1 VAHNPNHTTGSSQVY
16 QTENDP
22 MYSESPDIRNS
33 AKNSYGVLARHAN
46 WPEFGKYASAPSPS
60 QSSMQWGNLDQ
71 INNNI
76 QGAYT
81 EPLSPAEIQR
91 QQMGALTKI
100 PSQYG
105 TNAYLPSTKGQKTDI
120 GFFGE
125 GGYAD
130 TGISAFKALG
140 GLYLGNE
147 QRKLAASDLDFRRDS
162 FNKQYGN
169 QVATVNDQLYDRQR
183 RRNLESGMDV
193 NQAGSAADEY
203 VRNRGVG
210 QERRTVR

>member
-1 VAHNPNHTTGSSQVY
+1 MAYDGTKYLEYGYGPLKSGQTNMGQAPYADQAMSANLAQWQMPDFTKSYMTPAQIQQEQLKTRQVMPY
-16 QTENDP
+16 SPIDP
-22 MYSESPDIRNS
+22 MAVPD
-33 AKNSYGVLARHAN
+33 
-46 WPEFGKYASAPSPS
+46 
-60 QSSMQWGNLDQ
+60 
-71 INNNI
+71 
-76 QGAYT
+76 
-81 EPLSPAEIQR
+81 
-91 QQMGALTKI
+91 
-100 PSQYG
+100 
-105 TNAYLPSTKGQKTDI
+105 KGQTTDI

>member
-1 VAHNPNHTTGSSQVY
+1 MPHYRGHVE
-16 QTENDP
+16 QTENEL
-22 MYSESPDIRNS
+22 YAANFANQSQANEG
-33 AKNSYGVLARHAN
+33 KNSTGFMNLQPFNQVKNTIPFASQLADWSAANINYGQEPMSYADTIKQKLAN
-46 WPEFGKYASAPSPS
+46 
-60 QSSMQWGNLDQ
+60 Q
-71 INNNI
+71 
-76 QGAYT
+76 
-81 EPLSPAEIQR
+81 
-91 QQMGALTKI
+91 TKI
-100 PSQYG
+100 PMRHGGVPDS
-105 TNAYLPSTKGQKTDI
+105 LGQTTDI